1 MRHKR
6 PFMALALVAL
16 SSHASARQ
24 AEAPPPALRICA
36 DPNNLPFSNEAGEGF
51 ENRLA
56 ALLAQ
61 AMGRRLEYVWWAQRR
76 GFVRNTLN
84 QNRCDAVMGVPAGY
98 EMVSTTRPYY
108 QSGYVFVSRGGAA
121 PLESLDDPRLAR
133 WRIAVPLLGESSA
146 PPVLALARRGITQNV
161 QGYSIFGDYRQANP
175 PARLIDAV
183 AQGDADVAIAWG
195 PLGGYFAARA
205 SQPLTVSPLPAG
217 DHGLPFR
224 FEIAVGVRK
233 GNTAL
238 RDRIDQ
244 ALDGLRPQI
253 AALLAEYKVPVF
265 APVPAAAAQP

>member
-1 MRHKR
+1 MRHLR
-6 PFMALALVAL
+6 PLTALALLAL
-16 SSHASARQ
+16 ASHASAQ
-24 AEAPPPALRICA
+24 PAEGSPPVLRVCA

-56 ALLAQ
+56 GLLAQ
-61 AMGRRLEYVWWAQRR
+61 AMGQRLEYVWWAQRR

-84 QNRCDAVMGVPAGY
+84 QDRCDAVMGVPAGY

-175 PARLIDAV
+175 PARVIDAV

-195 PLGGYFAARA
+195 PLAGYFAGRA
-205 SQPLTVSPLPAG
+205 TKPLAVEPLPAA
-217 DHGLPFR
+217 DNGLPFR
-224 FEIAVGVRK
+224 FSIAVGVRK

-244 ALDGLRPQI
+244 ALDGMRPQI

-265 APVPAAAAQP
+265 APAPSGTGQP